1 MMQICHR
8 KEFAQECSK
17 ADFSSII
24 PSFVYVW
31 NVSFASTFYYLLFW
45 FDFIN
50 RSFFNYYYSR
60 SIGSGTSKTSSLPLV
75 SDNNKNDGDKKHRGW
90 SHLCE
95 IRENVSSS
103 SISPI
108 LICKFGTWAQENNC
122 SVKCVGGDAF
132 NRLVQIL
139 TAAFFRKQDLT
150 NHAWNK

>member
-75 SDNNKNDGDKKHRGW
+75 SDN
-90 SHLCE
+90 STIA
-95 IRENVSSS
+95 IRTMVTRNTVVDR
-103 SISPI
+103 IFV
-108 LICKFGTWAQENNC
+108 KFGKTSALLRSLQYLYA
-122 SVKCVGGDAF
+122 S
-132 NRLVQIL
+132 LVCGP
-139 TAAFFRKQDLT
+139 RKIT
-150 NHAWNK
+150 VP

>member
-50 RSFFNYYYSR
+50 
-60 SIGSGTSKTSSLPLV
+60 P
-75 SDNNKNDGDKKHRGW
+75 
-90 SHLCE
+90 
-95 IRENVSSS
+95 S
-103 SISPI
+103 SIIITLVLLVLELLKPPVSLLFRI
-108 LICKFGTWAQENNC
+108 IIRTMVTRNTVVDRIFVRFGKRQLFFDLSNTYMQVWY
-122 SVKCVGGDAF
+122 VGPG
-132 NRLVQIL
+132 
-139 TAAFFRKQDLT
+139 K
-150 NHAWNK
+150 